1 MGIDAH
7 VCLVFSAPA
16 SQVSLLEG
24 WREAPVTKTLPFA
37 LHLAAALAIAAGTGD
52 VTVPLV

>member
-1 MGIDAH
+1 MFAW
-7 VCLVFSAPA
+7 LFSAPA